1 MKNVTELREQLSQVF
16 NELRNNTIK
25 HTDAAELANI
35 AGKMINSAKVQLEYY
50 ALRKE
55 FPTISF
61 LASEEELLVKETK
74 GKK

>member
-1 MKNVTELREQLSQVF
+1 MKTVTELREQLSQVF

-55 FPTISF
+55 MPDISF
-61 LASEEELLVKETK
+61 LSSEETSIVKETK